1 MKPLKIEFQA
11 FGPYKGHEIVDFDA
25 ISSKGLFLICGK
37 TGIGKTMILDA
48 MTFALYGKSSGH
60 GRDDF
65 EAMRCTNAD
74 FDKMTFVK
82 FTFENQG
89 EYYLFER
96 RLERKRTKLSPS
108 YNVMK
113 KGADNVWRP
122 LLENAKD
129 KELNKLAVDII
140 GLEYDQFRQVI
151 VLPQGQFEKLLTS
164 NSDEKEKILTS
175 IFGEEKWQ
183 IIAEKMYEEAS
194 GRKEELERI
203 KRQIITSLSDEDCES
218 MQDLALCIKHKQDE
232 MKEAEKEYKK
242 ANYDKQTEALQ
253 KQLMLVNSFKDLH
266 NVEETIEE
274 LDEEKE
280 DRDSWETTLQWGAK
294 ADKVRKYLDTFD
306 GSYEDVENRDNA
318 EKAAIKEKERQENL
332 YKKAE
337 EDYNRLVRQEKE
349 IEEKKKRKIQYE
361 GKVTDYEGI
370 ESISDELDAAKREQ
384 GELIKQVNNA
394 QKKYDKFGP
403 EIAELKKQY
412 DNLTTEHSELLEIYL
427 AGITGELASQL
438 EKGKPCPVCGSL
450 EHPKKAKLSDNSV
463 SKETV
468 DNKKDEADGIYER
481 MNDSIKAQED
491 AKKVLDRAKE
501 AQTKANSIIIEKEA
515 KLQSMQKNMV
525 KGIATIQDL
534 KKAIRLL
541 ERDINTYTEAKDLA
555 EKRKTDLSKAFTT
568 AESNLKT
575 ASAEKKKAETKY
587 KKAEEALIQALE
599 ENEFEDS
606 DQAREF
612 LLTQEEVQDYKEA
625 IATHDANRK
634 NAEKHLKDLKKQL
647 KDMEEP
653 DEDEC
658 KAGLESITDQI
669 AAYES
674 KKATLGNEIVR
685 LTKKEESLKKASEGL
700 DEKLRVASED
710 VIFAKKIRGDSGTGI
725 QRYVLGIMFSS
736 VIAAANKML
745 EMVHGGRYRLF
756 RSDDKAQGSNKRG
769 LDLKVYDSHSEDS
782 EGRFVSTLSGGE
794 KFLASLALSIGM
806 STIAQKSG
814 IKIEALFIDEGFGS
828 LDEDSI
834 GDAMSILGS
843 IQEANGLVGIISHVQ
858 ILQDRIPTKLIVEQK
873 GNGSHI
879 TQSIG

>member
-11 FGPYKGHEIVDFDA
+11 FGPYKGHEIVDFEA

-113 KGADNVWRP
+113 KSDDGVWRP

-129 KELNKLAVDII
+129 KDLNKLAVDII

-183 IIAEKMYEEAS
+183 FIAEKMYEEAS
-194 GRKEELERI
+194 GRKEELERV
-203 KRQIITSLSDEDCES
+203 KRQIVTSLSDEDCES
-218 MQDLALCIKHKQDE
+218 IQDLALCIKHKQDE
-232 MKEAEKEYKK
+232 LKEAEIEYKK
-242 ANYDKQTEALQ
+242 ANYDKQTDVLQ

-266 NVEETIEE
+266 IVEETIEE
-274 LDEEKE
+274 LNEEKE
-280 DRDSWETTLQWGAK
+280 ERDSWEETLLWGTK
-294 ADKVRKYLDTFD
+294 ADKVRKYIEAFD
-306 GSYEDVENRDNA
+306 GSYEDVENRENE
-318 EKAAIKEKERQENL
+318 EKEAIKAKEKQETL
-332 YKKAE
+332 FKIAE
-337 EDYNRLVRQEKE
+337 EDYTRLTSQEKE
-349 IEEKKKRKIQYE
+349 IEEKKKLKIQYE
-361 GKVTDYEGI
+361 GKITDYEGI
-370 ESISDELDAAKREQ
+370 GALSDELGVAKD
-384 GELIKQVNNA
+384 ELERINKQVQGA
-394 QKKYDKFGP
+394 QKRYDKFGP
-403 EIAELKKQY
+403 EIADLKEQY
-412 DNLTTEHSELLEIYL
+412 DQLTAEHSKLLGIYL
-427 AGITGELASQL
+427 VGITGELASKL
-438 EKGKPCPVCGSL
+438 EKGKPCPVCGST
-450 EHPKKAKLSDNSV
+450 EHPKKAKVADNSV
-463 SKETV
+463 SKEAV
-468 DNKKDEADGIYER
+468 DAKKDEADRMYEK
-481 MNDSIKAQED
+481 MNKTIRLQED
-491 AKKVLDRAKE
+491 AKKDLDKSKE
-501 AQTKANSIIIEKEA
+501 AQTKANTAIIEIET
-515 KLQSMQKNMV
+515 KLKSMQKNMV
-525 KGIATIQDL
+525 KGISSIDDL
-534 KKAIRLL
+534 NKAIKRLDKEISAYTDAKKAA
-541 ERDINTYTEAKDLA
+541 DAKKTE
-555 EKRKTDLSKAFTT
+555 LSKALTT
-568 AESNLKT
+568 VESNCKT
-575 ASAEKKKAETKY
+575 AAAEKKKADTKY
-587 KKAEEALIQALE
+587 KKAEEALLKSME
-599 ENEFEDS
+599 ENGFEDT
-606 DQAREF
+606 DTVREF
-612 LLTQEEVQDYKEA
+612 LLTQEEVQSFQEA
-625 IATHDANRK
+625 VATHDTSLK
-634 NAEKHLKDLKKQL
+634 NAQKQLKELQKQL
-647 KDMEEP
+647 KDTEEP

-658 KAGLESITDQI
+658 KAGLKNITNQK
-669 AAYES
+669 AAFES
-674 KKATLGNEIVR
+674 KKATLENEIAR
-685 LTKKEESLKKASEGL
+685 LIKKEDSLKKASEGL
-700 DEKLRVASED
+700 DEKYRIASED
-710 VIFAKKIRGDSGTGI
+710 VIFAKKLRGDSGTGI

-858 ILQDRIPTKLIVEQK
+858 LLQDRIPTKLVVEQK

-879 TQSIG
+879 TQTIG